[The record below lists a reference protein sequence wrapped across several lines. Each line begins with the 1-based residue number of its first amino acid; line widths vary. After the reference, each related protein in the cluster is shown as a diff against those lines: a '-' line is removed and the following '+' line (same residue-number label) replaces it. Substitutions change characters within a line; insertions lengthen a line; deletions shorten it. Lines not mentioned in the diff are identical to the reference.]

1 MALTQQEFLDIVQT
15 VDQDGEQVHIW
26 YDSNTSQIR
35 GVTIPTV
42 LNGQNILGYLQQV
55 QQIIIPVSNTETVVL
70 EVLTKFFI
78 NPNYY
83 FVTVQPYYILGIT
96 DNILNIDNFIIF
108 LPDILGLVFTNG
120 DYNAVFNNIQDT
132 RQSEYIRQSTSQVL
146 AFVQDSLYS
155 DTGWVRGRY
164 EGTKTTIQDFATISP
179 ILEGGEFEGSYFPQ
193 TLTDEYIFNLPNSEK
208 VFNKYFFS
216 GDRTKPEYT
225 LITTD
230 LKRVSSFPQNTT
242 SDSFIVTGS
251 LTNETAI
258 RVGDLI
264 RLGSGSTEIP
274 SQEILKV
281 TSVENLTNITQEIT
295 VTRKWNQTPEVTQ
308 QDSGELINPGRGMV
322 YKIDPIRV
330 FNLNRN
336 IVEIPSRGRIQVK
349 SNQDIVDI
357 DELGFVVTGSN
368 YTVPTP

>member
-1 MALTQQEFLDIVQT
+1 MALTQQEFLDIVQV
-15 VDQDGEQVHIW
+15 VDPDGQQVHIW
-26 YDSNTSQIR
+26 YDSSTSQIK

-42 LNGQNILGYLQQV
+42 FNGQNVLGYLQQV
-55 QQIIIPVSNTETVVL
+55 EKLIVPVNNTETVIL

-78 NPNYY
+78 NPKYY
-83 FVTVQPYYILGIT
+83 FITVEPYNISGIAN
-96 DNILNIDNFIIF
+96 NIININSFLIF
-108 LPDILGLVFTNG
+108 LPDILGLVFING
-120 DYNAVFNNIQDT
+120 DYNAIFNNIQDS
-132 RQSEYIRQSTSQVL
+132 RQSEYIKQSTSQVL
-146 AFVQDSLYS
+146 AFVQDSLYY

-164 EGTKTTIQDFATISP
+164 EGTKTTVQDFSTISP
-179 ILEGGEFEGSYFPQ
+179 ILEGGEFEGSYFPR
-193 TLTDEYIFNLPNSEK
+193 TLTNEYIFNLPNNEK
-208 VFNKYFFS
+208 IFNNYFFS
-216 GDRTKPEYT
+216 GDRPIPEYT

-230 LKRVSSFPQNTT
+230 IKRVSNFPINTT

-258 RVGDLI
+258 RVGDLL

-308 QDSGELINPGRGMV
+308 QDSGELGDPERGKV
-322 YKIDPIRV
+322 YKIDPIRI

-336 IVEIPSRGRIQVK
+336 IVEIPSQGKIQVK
-349 SNQDIVDI
+349 SNQNILDI

-368 YTVPTP
+368 YVIPTP